1 MPPRVVEVTDR
12 RDGELTPIESSVQN
26 HVAESSVLLCLR
38 SEDELGPIDPRHSL
52 QVGFRRQFGDGI
64 AGDREGPGI
73 DPEDGVTVFTRSPKG
88 AVFVPGKPRQP
99 GNIGV

>member
-1 MPPRVVEVTDR
+1 MPPRVVEVADR

-52 QVGFRRQFGDGI
+52 
-64 AGDREGPGI
+64 
-73 DPEDGVTVFTRSPKG
+73 
-88 AVFVPGKPRQP
+88 
-99 GNIGV
+99 